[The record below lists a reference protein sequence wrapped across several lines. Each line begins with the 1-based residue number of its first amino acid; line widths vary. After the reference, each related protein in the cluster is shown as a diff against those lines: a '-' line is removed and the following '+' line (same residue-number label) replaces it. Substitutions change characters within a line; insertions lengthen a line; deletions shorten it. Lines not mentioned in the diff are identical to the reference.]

1 LGVFGVPL
9 KRPKKGCFGPF
20 GGPYGGIPKVF
31 GKGPIGDLEGGS
43 RQKKGFGVEMAFLA
57 WPRELRGGVLG

>member
-1 LGVFGVPL
+1 MGVLGIPL

-31 GKGPIGDLEGGS
+31 GGGTIG
-43 RQKKGFGVEMAFLA
+43 A
-57 WPRELRGGVLG
+57 LRGKGGVWRRKKEGRRVARADKGLS